1 MIVISTQTNRV
12 KGVLGLA
19 RKAGALAC
27 GTHAVLDAVRAG
39 KALLVL
45 AANDI
50 SANTEKQVRDKTAFR
65 SVPLE
70 VLPFGA
76 AELGHCIGKSETA
89 AVALLEQGFV
99 RSYRKACGAE
109 QREEKR

>member
-1 MIVISTQTNRV
+1 M
-12 KGVLGLA
+12 LGLA

-27 GTHAVLDAVRAG
+27 GTNAVLDAVRAG

-50 SANTEKQVRDKTAFR
+50 SANTQKQVRDKTAFR

-70 VLPFGA
+70 TLPFGA
-76 AELGHCIGKSETA
+76 AELGHGIGKPDTA
-89 AVALLEQGFV
+89 AVALLQQGFV
-99 RSYRKACGAE
+99 LSYRKATGAE
-109 QREEKR
+109 HKEER